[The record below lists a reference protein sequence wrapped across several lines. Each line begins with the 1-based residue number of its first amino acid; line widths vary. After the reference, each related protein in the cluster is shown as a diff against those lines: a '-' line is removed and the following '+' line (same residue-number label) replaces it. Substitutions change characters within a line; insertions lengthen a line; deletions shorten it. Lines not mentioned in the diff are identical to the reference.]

1 MRIVVPFTPGGSTDI
16 TARLVGNRL
25 QEIWGQ
31 SVVIENK
38 GGAGGN
44 IGADNVAH
52 SEADGYSILISGP
65 GMATNQFLYPSLTY
79 DPVGDFAPVSM
90 LITQPNMMCVPNTS
104 PAKSVK
110 EFIDFCNANKGKVTY
125 ASSGNGTTLH
135 LSGELF
141 KRMAKVEMTHIPYRG
156 GAPAINDLIPGRVD
170 VIFDN
175 MPSIISHVRSGTVR
189 GIAVTTKDRVAHR
202 EGRADHR
209 RDGAGLRRGL
219 VVRLLRAGEDAEG
232 DRREDQRRH
241 QCRAALSGGEDALR
255 GPRRGAEGLDGS
267 RARRV
272 PQVGDRQMGP
282 GDQGR
287 ADQAGELR
295 EGHLPDNGPNPALTS
310 GLTQRIAMM
319 FAPGDIE
326 LVSSL
331 LTDECSSKLT
341 RFPVLLD
348 RIRYAVLKL
357 SGGDLNELRKAIRVA
372 QQDWRNALVFA
383 GFAQSLDAHKS
394 WWPEKRN
401 APPG

>member
-1 MRIVVPFTPGGSTDI
+1 MLDRRRFLTVTAALAAPAILPSRGLAADYPTKPVRIVVPFSPGGSTDI

-31 SVVIENK
+31 SVVVENK

-90 LITQPNMMCVPNTS
+90 LITQPNMMCVPNSS

-110 EFIDFCNANKGKVTY
+110 EFIDFCNANKGKVTF

-175 MPSIISHVRSGTVR
+175 MPSIISHVRGGSVR
-189 GIAVTTKDRVAHR
+189 GLAVTTKDRVGIVPDVPAIS
-202 EGRADHR
+202 ETVPGFDVVSWFGFFVPAKTPTEIVAKINADTN
-209 RDGAGLRRGL
+209 
-219 VVRLLRAGEDAEG
+219 
-232 DRREDQRRH
+232 
-241 QCRAALSGGEDALR
+241 AAL
-255 GPRRGAEGLDGS
+255 
-267 RARRV
+267 
-272 PQVGDRQMGP
+272 
-282 GDQGR
+282 
-287 ADQAGELR
+287 
-295 EGHLPDNGPNPALTS
+295 LTPS
-310 GLTQRIAMM
+310 VR
-319 FAPGDIE
+319 
-326 LVSSL
+326 
-331 LTDECSSKLT
+331 T
-341 RFPVLLD
+341 RFEELGAVPKGSTEAELASFLKSETDKWGPVIKD
-348 RIRYAVLKL
+348 
-357 SGGDLNELRKAIRVA
+357 A
-372 QQDWRNALVFA
+372 QIKVEN
-383 GFAQSLDAHKS
+383 
-394 WWPEKRN
+394 
-401 APPG
+401 